1 MRTKRAKQLVTVI
14 LVIWY
19 IFFVAITQPLFFE
32 VHTYFGINAL
42 FIVMPIAFPVIV
54 LFILHIYQNW
64 ALMLQ
69 LFKKSPD
76 KTKQRKKMQ
85 RLVVLIAFMVFLF
98 FDIIL
103 GWYEALR
110 FGIYEWHVESLRIL
124 FWVATGLIAIHV
136 WQRWR
141 FTLSYFK
148 NIF

>member
-85 RLVVLIAFMVFLF
+85 RLVARAFLNEKELESVLDLLENDGSGGQGVVMHKQIPWM
-98 FDIIL
+98 
-103 GWYEALR
+103 
-110 FGIYEWHVESLRIL
+110 
-124 FWVATGLIAIHV
+124 
-136 WQRWR
+136 
-141 FTLSYFK
+141 
-148 NIF
+148 